1 VFDVFIPVGILAGV
15 YFLCWLSW
23 LIFLIRLARSH
34 GPKALRDAAVAARAF
49 PGNAL
54 AATIARALPRLR

>member
-1 VFDVFIPVGILAGV
+1 MFVVLIPVGVLASA

-23 LIFLIRLARSH
+23 LIFLILLARTH

-54 AATIARALPRLR
+54 AAGIARALRPR